1 MQPCDARKSFTALSN
16 VKFFNRVTWTHPLVS
31 FRNIYIGGK
40 SKMPAAEM
48 EVYQLVYKLYNDSL
62 AIPIQAY
69 VFGNGQLNKAINK

>member
-1 MQPCDARKSFTALSN
+1 
-16 VKFFNRVTWTHPLVS
+16 
-31 FRNIYIGGK
+31 
-40 SKMPAAEM
+40 MPAAEM